1 MIPNELVFTKL
12 TKAFPEPDD
21 YPADCFVLIK
31 DRHFGPHPIVL
42 RVQFI
47 NSRFFNSEDKE
58 VHLSLIEGVCPIY
71 KKAFDVEKC
80 TIAELSSARR
90 NLENELREIICK
102 SGLPISNVSV
112 NLHEGTT
119 VSDTARRYFCSG
131 VDIELSV

>member
-1 MIPNELVFTKL
+1 MIPNELVFTPVK
-12 TKAFPEPDD
+12 KAVAEENGS
-21 YPADCFVLIK
+21 YWVLIY
-31 DRHFGPHPIVL
+31 DAF
-42 RVQFI
+42 
-47 NSRFFNSEDKE
+47 DKPSPTVIQAE
-58 VHLSLIEGVCPIY
+58 YVNRKFVSDKLKTIPNQLILGICPID